1 MYVYVFRARAERS
14 ALFVGSRSI
23 HFENDIMGDA
33 RDTDMAFRGAAKLAA
48 PVLRRD
54 LHFDQPKQTPLVIC
68 QQFPSP
74 I

>member
-1 MYVYVFRARAERS
+1 MYVYVFCARAERS

-48 PVLRRD
+48 PCAETR
-54 LHFDQPKQTPLVIC
+54 FA
-68 QQFPSP
+68 F
-74 I
+74 